1 MPINYKDFRPYLGRR
16 FWYTAPKVVTRR
28 KARLVEIIDENKIQL
43 KLDIKDVGVV
53 LVNATP
59 DILKQMKRYA
69 V

>member
-16 FWYTAPKVVTRR
+16 FWYTAPKIVTKR
-28 KARLVEIIDENKIQL
+28 KARLVEIIDGSKIQI
-43 KLDIKDVGVV
+43 KLEIKDVGVV

-59 DILKQMKRYA
+59 DVLKQIKRYP